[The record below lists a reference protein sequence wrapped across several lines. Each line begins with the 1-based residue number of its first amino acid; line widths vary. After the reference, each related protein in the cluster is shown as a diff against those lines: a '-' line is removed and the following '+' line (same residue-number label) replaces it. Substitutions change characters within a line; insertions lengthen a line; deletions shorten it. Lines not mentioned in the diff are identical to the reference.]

1 MKKNQKSITT
11 NHLIPKEK
19 RANPKLTT
27 ISLKQPS
34 RRTKNRLS
42 LKQHS
47 RRTEDLPKL
56 IVVGDQGRRIKI
68 KSKFLR
74 ITLIKLAYIKSTNYG
89 GCNTKSQKTPNSK
102 FKKYL
107 FHS

>member
-1 MKKNQKSITT
+1 MAT

-19 RANPKLTT
+19 RADSKLTT

-47 RRTEDLPKL
+47 RRTKNILNL
-56 IVVGDQGRRIKI
+56 IVVGGQRRRIKI

-74 ITLIKLAYIKSTNYG
+74 ITL
-89 GCNTKSQKTPNSK
+89 TKK
-102 FKKYL
+102 
-107 FHS
+107 